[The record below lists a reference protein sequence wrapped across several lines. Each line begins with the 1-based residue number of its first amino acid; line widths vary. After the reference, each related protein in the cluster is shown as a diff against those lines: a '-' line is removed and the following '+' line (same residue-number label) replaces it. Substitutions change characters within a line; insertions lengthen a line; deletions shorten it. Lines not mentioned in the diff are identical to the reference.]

1 MPSRR
6 VRRALSERAGV
17 ANSWLP
23 EGLDRL
29 GQIQSGV
36 LTRQQA
42 LDDGMPPYAVDRL
55 IAAGRWRPLFG
66 GVYSI
71 YTGRAGPR
79 GYLLGR
85 RAPGWTR
92 AVLSFDSAAEVQ
104 GLIDKNGHR
113 VHVSIPQERTV
124 LPARGLVPHRSSRLQ
139 EAAHP
144 TDLPPRTRIEETVL
158 DLAGRE
164 PSFEAAFAIAC
175 AACQRRL
182 TTPARLHRAMAARAK
197 LRRRAE
203 LTAALA
209 DVGAGV
215 HSLLEYRYVRFVERL
230 HGLPAA
236 VRQAHVV
243 IDGCS
248 RYLDNLYGEF
258 GVCVELDGRKAHPD
272 DRRWLD
278 VRRDN
283 ATAAGGL
290 ITLRYT
296 WADIEARPCETAV
309 QVSQA
314 LRTRG
319 WTGRPRRCGPR
330 CAVPAARDGRPRS

>member
-1 MPSRR
+1 M
-6 VRRALSERAGV
+6 
-17 ANSWLP
+17 ANLRLP

-29 GQIQSGV
+29 AQIQAGV
-36 LTRQQA
+36 LTRRQA
-42 LDDGMPPYAVDRL
+42 LDGGMPPYAVDRL
-55 IAAGRWRPLFG
+55 VAAGRWRLLYR

-71 YTGRAGPR
+71 YTGEPSRAAQLWAAVLRAGP
-79 GYLLGR
+79 G
-85 RAPGWTR
+85 A
-92 AVLSFDSAAEVQ
+92 ALSFDSAAEVQ
-104 GLIDKNGHR
+104 GLTDRTRQR

-124 LPARGLVPHRSSRLQ
+124 VPVRGLVLHRSTRLAQ
-139 EAAHP
+139 ATHP

-164 PSFEAAFAIAC
+164 VSFEAAFAIAS

-182 TTPARLHRAMAARAK
+182 TTAARLRRAMDARAM
-197 LRRRAE
+197 LRWRAE

-215 HSLLEYRYVRFVERL
+215 HSLLEYRYVRFVERP

-236 VRQAHVV
+236 VRQAQLVAGGRV
-243 IDGCS
+243 
-248 RYLDNLYGEF
+248 RYLDNLYREF
-258 GVCVELDGRKAHPD
+258 GLCVELDGRQAHPD

-309 QVSQA
+309 QVGLA

-319 WTGRPRRCGPR
+319 WAGRLRRCGPR
-330 CAVPAARDGRPRS
+330 CAATGARAGQPTA